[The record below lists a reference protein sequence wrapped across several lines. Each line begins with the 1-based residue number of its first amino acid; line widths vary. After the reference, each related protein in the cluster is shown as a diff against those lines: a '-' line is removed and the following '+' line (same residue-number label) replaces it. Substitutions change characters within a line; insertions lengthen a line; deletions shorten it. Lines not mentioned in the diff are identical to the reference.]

1 MIRRTWYGERG
12 KKANTARAKMTTAEA
27 SVTDLGSSVDSKR
40 ELSRVGNR
48 LRRLV
53 VRVFSYRLARELFI
67 VLAFCLF
74 TALLTWPYVT
84 RLRDAV
90 VDVGDPYL
98 LSWIIWW
105 DYHATFTNPLNLFH
119 ANLFYPFRY
128 TLAFSEH
135 CYGIAILFFP
145 LFLLGFRPLT
155 VQAVAL
161 FFGFVL
167 SGYGAFRLARTL
179 THSEAVGWVA
189 GIIFAFVPY
198 RFHTMSQLPYVFAAW
213 IPLLFEA
220 LVLFVRRRSW
230 GRAAWLGFAFLMSGL
245 TTISWHVLSIV
256 PFVISAAILLTRYR
270 LWRDRNFW
278 LRGGVGLAAGSL
290 LLAPF
295 MWPYIKV
302 AKLYG
307 FKRSIEEI
315 KPNSAWPIH
324 WFTVEGRNKLWS
336 RMGDT
341 NPDGW
346 RFKLFPGLL
355 PIMFSLAAVMLVDP
369 IKRKTPIISRP
380 DTAAN
385 RWLKRLDLI
394 IVVTLAMSILSIGF
408 DRSEAFGKVFSYL
421 TSERMLTL
429 LTVIVV
435 ARLCLAYPA
444 FLPARHANLI
454 ETLRSEHRCDAF
466 WMGLVLTVIGFCFSL
481 GWNFF
486 FYRICYDL
494 LPMFRSMRVASRGA
508 MLAYLG
514 LALLAGLG
522 VRRLASLANGKRP
535 WLRQPGVFAIAC
547 VLLLVELNTAPLKFF
562 RGEVYPDA
570 VTLRLK
576 DTPMRGGILMLPV
589 GGDVNFRY
597 ILRAADHMKPDIVG
611 TSGFNSYL
619 SDQIDNLTR
628 SGPIPLQFMDLLER
642 IPTSYVVVHNQLLPP
657 ERRPDTNIFLAWAV
671 SKNRLRYINRFD
683 GKNDLYAVTSTEP
696 SARTEASLPS
706 ELSLREWAAVI
717 DQEPL
722 GLLGKGNWT
731 QAVARLHIA
740 SYGELP
746 RYQDFRNDVKTIGRG
761 LILDVEQ
768 EGQFENHLRQFA
780 EEWIHRQAF
789 TLAYG
794 QLENAQYVDRLIANT
809 GVQFDQSEREALISG
824 LSEGRETRASTL
836 MKITSDKRFVDKEH
850 NRLFVLFHYFAFFQR
865 NPYDP
870 PDHNLDG
877 LNFWVHGLEKD
888 SNPGKISAAFA
899 ESIEYERI
907 KGKQ

>member
-1 MIRRTWYGERG
+1 
-12 KKANTARAKMTTAEA
+12 MTTAKG
-27 SVTDLGSSVDSKR
+27 SVTTASSNVGSKGEFSG
-40 ELSRVGNR
+40 VGNHA
-48 LRRLV
+48 RRLV
-53 VRVFSYRLARELFI
+53 VRFFRHPVPRELLI
-67 VLAFCLF
+67 LLAFCLF

-90 VDVGDPYL
+90 VDPGDPYL

-105 DYHATFTNPLNLFH
+105 DYHATFTDPLNLFH
-119 ANLFYPFRY
+119 ANVFYPFRY

-135 CYGIAILFFP
+135 CYGTAILFFP
-145 LFLLGFRPLT
+145 LFALGFRPLT
-155 VQAVAL
+155 VQTVAL

-189 GIIFAFVPY
+189 GIIFAFIPY

-245 TTISWHVLSIV
+245 TSISWHVLSIV

-270 LWRDRNFW
+270 LWRDRSFW
-278 LRGGVGLAAGSL
+278 WRGGLGLAGWSI

-295 MWPYIKV
+295 MWPYIK
-302 AKLYG
+302 ASKLYG

-315 KPNSAWPIH
+315 KANSAWPIH
-324 WFTVEGRNKLWS
+324 WFAVEGRNKLWS
-336 RMGDT
+336 TMGDA

-346 RFKLFPGLL
+346 RFRLFPGLL
-355 PIMFSLAAVMLVDP
+355 PIMFSLAALMLAQP
-369 IKRKTPIISRP
+369 IKGETPVPSRP
-380 DTAAN
+380 EPSN
-385 RWLKRLDLI
+385 RWLRRLDLVI
-394 IVVTLAMSILSIGF
+394 AAALALSILAIGF
-408 DRSEAFGKVFSYL
+408 DRSAAFGKVFSYL
-421 TSERMLTL
+421 TSERILAL
-429 LTVIVV
+429 LTVTLV
-435 ARLCLAYPA
+435 ARLCFAYPA
-444 FLPARHANLI
+444 FLPARRANLI
-454 ETLRSEHRCDAF
+454 ETLRSDHRCDAF
-466 WMGLVLTVIGFCFSL
+466 WLGLVLTLIGFCYSL

-494 LPMFRSMRVASRGA
+494 LPMFRSMRVAARGA
-508 MLAYLG
+508 MFAYLG

-522 VRRLASLANGKRP
+522 VRNLAKLANETWP
-535 WLRQPGVFAIAC
+535 WLRHSAVFTFAC
-547 VLLLVELNTAPLKFF
+547 ILLLVELNAAPLKFM

-576 DTPMRGGILMLPV
+576 DTPMRGGILMLPA
-589 GGDVNFRY
+589 GGDFNHRY
-597 ILRAADHMKPDIVG
+597 ILRAADHMKPLIVG

-619 SDQIDNLTR
+619 SDQIDNVTS

-642 IPTSYVVVHNQLLPP
+642 IPTSYVVVHKELLPP
-657 ERRPDTNIFLAWAV
+657 ERRPDINIFLAWAV

-683 GKNDLYAVTSTEP
+683 GKNDLYAVTATEP
-696 SARTEASLPS
+696 SARTEAGLPS
-706 ELSLREWAAVI
+706 ELNLREWAAVI

-731 QAVARLHIA
+731 QALGRLHIA
-740 SYGELP
+740 SYGDLP
-746 RYQDFRNDVKTIGRG
+746 RYQEFKTDVKTIGRD

-768 EGQFENHLRQFA
+768 EGQFENHLRQFV
-780 EEWIHRQAF
+780 EEWIRRPAF
-789 TLAYG
+789 TSTYG
-794 QLENAQYVDRLIANT
+794 KLENAQYVDRLIANT
-809 GVQFDQSEREALISG
+809 GVQFAQPEREALIAG
-824 LSEGRETRASTL
+824 LAEGRETRASTL
-836 MKITSDKRFVDKEH
+836 LKISSDNRFVDKER
-850 NRLFVLFHYFAFFQR
+850 NRLFVLFHYFAFFKR

-877 LNFWVHGLEKD
+877 LNFWVHGLEHD
-888 SNPGKISAAFA
+888 SNPAKVSAAFA
-899 ESIEYERI
+899 ESIEYQRI
-907 KGKQ
+907 KDKQ